1 MSFLRNSTKDVVFV
15 RRGSEK
21 EKGEIVIKHIIK
33 NLFPT
38 KHNNFL
44 KRNVLTKKLNKTHY
58 KYLYKNK
65 NCHKIYIYILTYCK

>member
-44 KRNVLTKKLNKTHY
+44 KKK
-58 KYLYKNK
+58 
-65 NCHKIYIYILTYCK
+65 CFD